1 LHELSHIGTDSIG
14 ETEEFWEN
22 FKYLIK
28 VADQYDAYI
37 PVNYDQ
43 INYAFHQME
52 VDSNPYYIQQIADIT
67 ENKNAPPSVQMPVTE
82 HFTPGVPEMNVLPGY
97 QYGNKFMFT

>member
-1 LHELSHIGTDSIG
+1 MSHIGTDSIG

-28 VADQYDAYI
+28 VADTYDAYI

-43 INYAFHQME
+43 INYAFHRME
-52 VDSNPYYIQQIADIT
+52 IDSSPYYIQQIADIT
-67 ENKNAPPSVQMPVTE
+67 ENKGALPSTPAPTE
-82 HFTPGVPEMNVLPGY
+82 HFTPGVPQRNVLPGY
-97 QYGNKFMFT
+97 QYENKFMF